1 LKHSWRKYICRSD
14 EADPVAAHNILL
26 PTKATMPNGFVS
38 IYAVEV
44 FDLRFPAELRQRDGN
59 GGNEDLDRAM
69 IGYYINNATSLNDSL
84 DG

>member
-1 LKHSWRKYICRSD
+1 
-14 EADPVAAHNILL
+14 
-26 PTKATMPNGFVS
+26 MPNGFVS